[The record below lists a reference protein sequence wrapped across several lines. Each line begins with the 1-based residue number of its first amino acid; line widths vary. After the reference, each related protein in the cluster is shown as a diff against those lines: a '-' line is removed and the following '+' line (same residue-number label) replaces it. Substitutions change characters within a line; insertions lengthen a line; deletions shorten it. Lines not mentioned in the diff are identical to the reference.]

1 MQTLQRYMVL
11 VRGAG
16 DLATGVIARL
26 HRAGFRV
33 LATETD
39 RPTVI
44 RRAAS
49 FARAV
54 YDGAATVDGL
64 EARRASLDEAPGL
77 LELRIIPVM
86 VDPDGQAI
94 AWLRPQI
101 VVDAVVAKRNLGTR
115 ITDAPLVIALGPGFT
130 AGVDAHAVIETNRG
144 HDLGRV
150 LWSGAAEPDT
160 GIPGEIAGHGAD
172 RVLRSPAA
180 GAFRAC
186 AQIGDTVAA
195 GQTVAE
201 VNGHAVVTPLAGTLR
216 GLLQDGLTVGAG
228 WKVGDVDPR
237 ATRANCFTISDKANA
252 VAGGVLEAVLA
263 RLDTVPTPA

>member
-26 HRAGFRV
+26 HRAGFSV
-33 LATETD
+33 LATETAQ
-39 RPTVI
+39 PTVI

-54 YDGAATVDGL
+54 YEGEATVDGL
-64 EARRASLDEAPGL
+64 LARRASLDEAPRL
-77 LELRIIPVM
+77 LAQGFIPVV
-86 VDPDGQAI
+86 VDPEGLAI
-94 AWLRPQI
+94 TRLRPQV
-101 VVDAVVAKRNLGTR
+101 VVDAVIAKRNLGTR

-130 AGVDAHAVIETNRG
+130 AGADAHAVIETNRG

-160 GIPGEIAGHGAD
+160 GIPGEIGGHGAD
-172 RVLRSPAA
+172 RVMRSPAA
-180 GAFRAC
+180 GVFHARAE
-186 AQIGDTVAA
+186 IGDSVAA

-201 VNGHAVVTPLAGTLR
+201 VNGQPVVAQLAGILR
-216 GLLQDGLTVGAG
+216 GLLQDGLTVGVG

-237 ATRANCFTISDKANA
+237 ATRSNCFSISDKANA
-252 VAGGVLEAVLA
+252 VAGGVLEAILA
-263 RLDTVPTPA
+263 RLDAVPLPD